1 MQFTVLTLFPEILR
15 SYFEQSIMAKA
26 VAKGIISYEL
36 VNIRD
41 YADDVHRTC
50 DDSPYGG
57 GAGQLMLAEP
67 LGKALD
73 AVNALKK
80 NVIYVTPAG
89 KPFSQAKAK
98 ALSGEKEL
106 VIIAGRY
113 EGIDERIVDLYVD
126 ETISIGDYVLSS
138 GEVAAEVVIDAV
150 YRLIDGVISAE
161 SLEEESYAEGLL
173 EYPQY
178 TKPQIYKGL
187 QVPCV
192 LLSGNHEA
200 IRKWRLKKRIEKTI
214 AFRPDLLF
222 QSREAG
228 LLSDEAEKIIL
239 ELTEQ
244 SRRKKTKRSGGS

>member
-15 SYFEQSIMAKA
+15 AYFEQSIMAKA

-41 YADDVHRTC
+41 FANDVHHTC

-80 NVIYVTPAG
+80 KVIYVTPAG
-89 KPFSQAKAK
+89 TPFSQKKAK
-98 ALSGEKEL
+98 AFSLENEL

-138 GEVAAEVVIDAV
+138 GEVAAEVIIDAV

-178 TKPQIYKGL
+178 TRPQTYKGL
-187 QVPCV
+187 EVPSV

-200 IRKWRLKKRIEKTI
+200 IRKWRLKKRVEKTI
-214 AFRPDLLF
+214 CFRPDLLL
-222 QSREAG
+222 QSREKNI
-228 LLSDEAEKIIL
+228 LSDEVEKIIL

-244 SRRKKTKRSGGS
+244 SSVKKNRRS